1 MDQILS
7 KYSQSQIDKARNIK
21 ALVFDVDGVLTDG
34 KISYT
39 NTGDEIKSFNVKD
52 GQVIKLLK
60 NAGII
65 VGAITGRQSEIVDRR
80 SKELKLDFHYQGA
93 ESKSEKLEEVKKKF
107 RLKDEEIA
115 YIGDDIIDLKL
126 IINVGFGISPRDAV
140 SYVSE
145 KADLITTKNGGD
157 GVVREVADMILAAQ
171 NKLEEAL
178 KAYID

>member
-7 KYSQSQIDKARNIK
+7 KYSTTQIEKAQKIK
-21 ALVFDVDGVLTDG
+21 ALIFDVDGVLTDG

-60 NAGII
+60 NAGLI
-65 VGAITGRQSEIVDRR
+65 VGAITGRQSEIVERR
-80 SKELKLDFHYQGA
+80 AKELKLDFVYQGA
-93 ESKSEKLEEVKKKF
+93 ESKIEKLEEVKNKF
-107 RLKDEEIA
+107 QLKDEEIA

-126 IINVGFGISPRDAV
+126 IIRVGLGITPRDAL
-140 SYVSE
+140 SYVNE

-171 NKLEEAL
+171 NKLEDAL
-178 KAYID
+178 KAYIN